1 MEQWTIVIV
10 LLTIAIILL
19 FASFFV
25 KDNDRKFADE
35 MSEYTLQL
43 TEEIHEL
50 KQRIIAVEEELG
62 KEVPVSEDS
71 QTVKK
76 VHNLTKQH
84 IITLYTSGRT
94 FDEIAEQLSVPITTV
109 QLVVDNYIE
118 QSIV

>member
-50 KQRIIAVEEELG
+50 KQTTHRCGGRIG
-62 KEVPVSEDS
+62 KRSTRFRRFADRQKSTQPD
-71 QTVKK
+71 
-76 VHNLTKQH
+76 
-84 IITLYTSGRT
+84 
-94 FDEIAEQLSVPITTV
+94 
-109 QLVVDNYIE
+109 
-118 QSIV
+118 

>member
-25 KDNDRKFADE
+25 KDNDRKFVDE

-50 KQRIIAVEEELG
+50 KRRLIAVEEELG
-62 KEVPVSEDS
+62 KENPVSEDS
-71 QTVKK
+71 KNRKK
-76 VHNLTKQH
+76 VHSWTKQH